1 MKVLWVNNLS
11 IQFKDIHIELN
22 NCNLAIIQFD
32 VILNQVF
39 FFFFFLSALGKA
51 IVLQGSLL

>member
-39 FFFFFLSALGKA
+39 FFFLSALGKA

>member
-39 FFFFFLSALGKA
+39 FFFFLSALGKA